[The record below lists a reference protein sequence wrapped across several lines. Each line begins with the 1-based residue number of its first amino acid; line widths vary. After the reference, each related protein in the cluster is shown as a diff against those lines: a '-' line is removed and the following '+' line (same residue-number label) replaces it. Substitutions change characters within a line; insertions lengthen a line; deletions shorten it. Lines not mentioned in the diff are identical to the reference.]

1 MSETVKTITLTDENF
16 ETQVLNSSLPVIVDF
31 WAAWCG
37 PCRVMNPIVTE
48 LAEAFDGVV
57 KVGKLNID
65 DYPQIASKY
74 RIEAIPSI
82 LFFARGNV
90 SDRTAGI
97 IAKQVL
103 FEKVRTFTKSAATTE
118 EAA

>member
-1 MSETVKTITLTDENF
+1 MSEARTITLNDKNF
-16 ETQVLNSSLPVIVDF
+16 ETEVIDSSLPVIVDF

-48 LAEAFDGVV
+48 LAETFAGVV

-74 RIEAIPSI
+74 RIEAIPSL

-90 SDRTAGI
+90 CDRTAGI
-97 IAKQVL
+97 IAKKEL
-103 FEKVRTFTKSAATTE
+103 LKKVRTFATSAAMTE

>member
-1 MSETVKTITLTDENF
+1 MSEVKTITLNNENF
-16 ETQVLNSSLPVIVDF
+16 ETEVLNSSFPVIVDF

-48 LAEAFDGVV
+48 LAETFAGVV

-65 DYPQIASKY
+65 DYPQIADKY
-74 RIEAIPSI
+74 RIEAIPSL
-82 LFFARGNV
+82 LFFAGGKV

-103 FEKVRTFTKSAATTE
+103 FEKVRTFAKSPATAE

>member
-1 MSETVKTITLTDENF
+1 MSETVKTITLSNENF
-16 ETQVLNSSLPVIVDF
+16 ETEVLKSSLPVIVDF

-48 LAEAFDGVV
+48 LAETFDGIV

-74 RIEAIPSI
+74 RIEAIPNL
-82 LFFARGNV
+82 LFFAGGQV
-90 SDRTAGI
+90 SDRLAGI
-97 IAKQVL
+97 VSKQVL
-103 FEKVRTFTKSAATTE
+103 FEKVRTWTQSITIDKVA
-118 EAA
+118 

>member
-1 MSETVKTITLTDENF
+1 MSEVKTITLNDKNF
-16 ETQVLNSSLPVIVDF
+16 ETEVLDSSLPVIIDF

-37 PCRVMNPIVTE
+37 PCRVMNPIVAE
-48 LAEAFDGVV
+48 LAETFAGVV
-57 KVGKLNID
+57 KVGKVNID

-74 RIEAIPSI
+74 QIEAIPSL

-97 IAKQVL
+97 IAKKEL
-103 FEKVRTFTKSAATTE
+103 FKKVRTFASSAPTTE
-118 EAA
+118 KAA